1 VREVM
6 TPRPNIVAISSDAT
20 LEQLRQLVINE
31 QYSRIPVYERDIDH
45 IAGFVHV
52 RDMFEVEE
60 EARERRMVRELVR
73 SLLFVPE
80 TKPVSDLM
88 RQMQRENTHMVI
100 VVDEYGNTAGLATM
114 EDLLEV
120 IIGEIRDEHEPDS
133 DVTKDGRGGCIV
145 SGSFDLDRVGDLFPA
160 FHREEDI
167 ESTTVAGWLASGW
180 DACPGPG
187 RWWIEMASA
196 SRCWPATICAS
207 ARFALPS
214 LKRWPMSS
222 SFRSGFVSLVG
233 RPNTGKSTLLNAL
246 VGQKVAIVADKPQT
260 TRTSIQGVVT
270 RPEAQIV
277 FVDTPGIHK
286 ADSPLNK
293 RMMDAVRAAL
303 EERDL
308 LLLVVDATQPVGE
321 EDRRAVD
328 LVRKSGTPVVLVLN
342 KIDLVKE
349 KARLLPLISQY
360 KEIHEFADYLPVSA
374 VKGDGLED
382 LRQAI
387 LARLPEG
394 PAYFPEDYVTDQPE
408 RYLAAE
414 LIREKVLHA
423 TRKEVP
429 HAVARDSGQVGR
441 NAHHHPDLR
450 HHPRGARGPEGHR
463 HRNRGRHAQEDRH
476 AGASGDGAFVRSEN
490 LSGPARAR
498 GAGVARKARLPER
511 AGLAYNGR

>member
-1 VREVM
+1 M
-6 TPRPNIVAISSDAT
+6 N
-20 LEQLRQLVINE
+20 
-31 QYSRIPVYERDIDH
+31 
-45 IAGFVHV
+45 
-52 RDMFEVEE
+52 
-60 EARERRMVRELVR
+60 
-73 SLLFVPE
+73 
-80 TKPVSDLM
+80 
-88 RQMQRENTHMVI
+88 
-100 VVDEYGNTAGLATM
+100 
-114 EDLLEV
+114 
-120 IIGEIRDEHEPDS
+120 
-133 DVTKDGRGGCIV
+133 
-145 SGSFDLDRVGDLFPA
+145 SG
-160 FHREEDI
+160 
-167 ESTTVAGWLASGW
+167 
-180 DACPGPG
+180 
-187 RWWIEMASA
+187 
-196 SRCWPATICAS
+196 
-207 ARFALPS
+207 
-214 LKRWPMSS
+214 
-222 SFRSGFVSLVG
+222 FRSGFVSLVG

-260 TRTSIQGVVT
+260 TRTSVQGVVT

-308 LLLVVDATQPVGE
+308 LLLVVDATQAVGE

-349 KARLLPLISQY
+349 TARLLPLIAQY
-360 KEIHEFADYLPVSA
+360 KEIHEFADYIPVSA

-414 LIREKVLHA
+414 LIREKVLHS

-429 HAVARDSGQVGR
+429 HSVAVMVDKWEETTAITRIYATIRVEREGQKAIVIGTGGAMLKKIGTLARQEMERLFGVKIYLDLHVRVEPGWRGKPAFL
-441 NAHHHPDLR
+441 NALDWR
-450 HHPRGARGPEGHR
+450 TMTG
-463 HRNRGRHAQEDRH
+463 ED
-476 AGASGDGAFVRSEN
+476 DFQN
-490 LSGPARAR
+490 
-498 GAGVARKARLPER
+498 
-511 AGLAYNGR
+511 

>member
-1 VREVM
+1 M
-6 TPRPNIVAISSDAT
+6 N
-20 LEQLRQLVINE
+20 
-31 QYSRIPVYERDIDH
+31 
-45 IAGFVHV
+45 
-52 RDMFEVEE
+52 
-60 EARERRMVRELVR
+60 
-73 SLLFVPE
+73 
-80 TKPVSDLM
+80 
-88 RQMQRENTHMVI
+88 
-100 VVDEYGNTAGLATM
+100 
-114 EDLLEV
+114 
-120 IIGEIRDEHEPDS
+120 
-133 DVTKDGRGGCIV
+133 DG
-145 SGSFDLDRVGDLFPA
+145 
-160 FHREEDI
+160 
-167 ESTTVAGWLASGW
+167 
-180 DACPGPG
+180 
-187 RWWIEMASA
+187 
-196 SRCWPATICAS
+196 
-207 ARFALPS
+207 
-214 LKRWPMSS
+214 
-222 SFRSGFVSLVG
+222 FRSGFVSLVG

-308 LLLVVDATQPVGE
+308 LLLVVDAARPFGE

-328 LVRKSGTPVVLVLN
+328 LVHKSGTPVVLVLN

-360 KEIHEFADYLPVSA
+360 KETHEFADYIPVSA

-429 HAVARDSGQVGR
+429 HSVAVMVDKWEETPTITRIYATIRVERDGQKAIVIGTGGAMLKKIGTLARQEMERLFGVRIYLDLHVRVEPGWR
-441 NAHHHPDLR
+441 EKAAFLNALDWR
-450 HHPRGARGPEGHR
+450 TMTGK
-463 HRNRGRHAQEDRH
+463 D
-476 AGASGDGAFVRSEN
+476 DF
-490 LSGPARAR
+490 
-498 GAGVARKARLPER
+498 
-511 AGLAYNGR
+511 

>member
-1 VREVM
+1 
-6 TPRPNIVAISSDAT
+6 
-20 LEQLRQLVINE
+20 
-31 QYSRIPVYERDIDH
+31 
-45 IAGFVHV
+45 
-52 RDMFEVEE
+52 
-60 EARERRMVRELVR
+60 
-73 SLLFVPE
+73 
-80 TKPVSDLM
+80 
-88 RQMQRENTHMVI
+88 
-100 VVDEYGNTAGLATM
+100 
-114 EDLLEV
+114 
-120 IIGEIRDEHEPDS
+120 
-133 DVTKDGRGGCIV
+133 
-145 SGSFDLDRVGDLFPA
+145 
-160 FHREEDI
+160 
-167 ESTTVAGWLASGW
+167 
-180 DACPGPG
+180 
-187 RWWIEMASA
+187 
-196 SRCWPATICAS
+196 
-207 ARFALPS
+207 
-214 LKRWPMSS
+214 MSS

-308 LLLVVDATQPVGE
+308 LLLVVDAAQTFGE

-328 LVRKSGTPVVLVLN
+328 LVHKSGTPVVLVLN

-349 KARLLPLISQY
+349 KARLLPLIAQY
-360 KEIHEFADYLPVSA
+360 QEIHEFADYIPVSA

-429 HAVARDSGQVGR
+429 HAVAVIVDKWEETPTITRIYATIRVEREGQKAIVIGTG
-441 NAHHHPDLR
+441 
-450 HHPRGARGPEGHR
+450 GAMLKKIGT
-463 HRNRGRHAQEDRH
+463 
-476 AGASGDGAFVRSEN
+476 
-490 LSGPARAR
+490 L
-498 GAGVARKARLPER
+498 ARLEMER
-511 AGLAYNGR
+511 LFGVRIYLDLHVRVEPGWREKPAFLNALDWRTMAGKDDF